1 VRRILTMLA
10 TVLTVAGLSVTAAG
24 AATVSGVSG
33 AATVSG
39 AASADTLG
47 SCLAGHSVCVAADA
61 RSALSV
67 SQQDQL
73 EQQIG
78 SEPIYIVVAA
88 SGTSGYNAAM
98 DQLINDLSGHQQ
110 FVVGFYDVRT
120 DHFGAY
126 NRGVLADNEA
136 AQLATTAVQD
146 HQNDPAAALTEF
158 VTSVKSK
165 AGSTSTTGSGSSSS
179 GAWIAVVIVIGVLL
193 IAGLLVGLL
202 IIRPRRARRARDLKD
217 AKAAAQDD
225 LLALNQQITDRDSD
239 VAIQQHPDAA
249 AEQAAALAAYERGTA
264 ALDAAR
270 KPQDMLLVSRNIAE
284 AQYRLAA
291 AEALAHGQPRP
302 DRRPSCFFDPRHGMS
317 VADVAWTPPDGG
329 PTREVPVCANDLHKI
344 ERGVE
349 PEMRTVRQTG
359 SQAPVYYAN
368 AGFAPAYWGG
378 YGYGPD
384 LFTGFLL
391 GSALSGGWGGGYG
404 WGGGPGWGEGGN
416 GGDFG
421 GGDFGG
427 GDNFGGGDFGGG
439 GDNFGGGGGDFGGGD
454 NFSGGDFGGGDFGG
468 GDFGGG
474 GDNFGN

>member
-1 VRRILTMLA
+1 MM
-10 TVLTVAGLSVTAAG
+10 LTVAGLSVTAAS
-24 AATVSGVSG
+24 AATVSSGASVSSGVSG
-33 AATVSG
+33 ASA
-39 AASADTLG
+39 ADTLD
-47 SCLAGHSVCVAADA
+47 SCLASHSVCVASDA

-88 SGTSGYNAAM
+88 SGSNGYDAAM
-98 DQLINDLSGHQQ
+98 DQLINDLSSHQQ

-158 VTSVKSK
+158 VSSVKSQ
-165 AGSTSTTGSGSSSS
+165 AGSTSATGSGSGSSSSS

-202 IIRPRRARRARDLKD
+202 IVRPRRARRARDLKD

-239 VAIQQHPDAA
+239 VAIQQHPEAA

-404 WGGGPGWGEGGN
+404 WGGPGWGGGPGWDGGP
-416 GGDFG
+416 GYGDG
-421 GGDFGG
+421 NDG
-427 GDNFGGGDFGGG
+427 NFGGGDFGG

-474 GDNFGN
+474 DFGGGDNFGN

>member
-1 VRRILTMLA
+1 MRRILTALA
-10 TVLTVAGLSVTAAG
+10 TVLAAMVTMAGLSVTAAG
-24 AATVSGVSG
+24 AATVSSG
-33 AATVSG
+33 
-39 AASADTLG
+39 ADTLD

-88 SGTSGYNAAM
+88 SGASGYNAAM
-98 DQLINDLSGHQQ
+98 DQLINDLSSHQQ

-291 AEALAHGQPRP
+291 AEALAHGQPKP

-329 PTREVPVCANDLHKI
+329 PTREVPVCADDLHKI
-344 ERGVE
+344 ERGGE
-349 PEMRTVRQTG
+349 PQMRTVRQTG

-404 WGGGPGWGEGGN
+404 WGGGPGWGGGGN

>member
-1 VRRILTMLA
+1 MRRILTALATGLA

-24 AATVSGVSG
+24 AATVSGAAGVSS
-33 AATVSG
+33 AAGVSG

-98 DQLINDLSGHQQ
+98 DQLINDLSSHQQ

-165 AGSTSTTGSGSSSS
+165 AGSASTTGSGSSSS

-329 PTREVPVCANDLHKI
+329 PTREVPVCADDLHKI

-349 PEMRTVRQTG
+349 PQMRTVRQTG

-404 WGGGPGWGEGGN
+404 WGGGPGWGGGGN

-439 GDNFGGGGGDFGGGD
+439 GDNFG
-454 NFSGGDFGGGDFGG
+454 N
-468 GDFGGG
+468 
-474 GDNFGN
+474 

>member
-1 VRRILTMLA
+1 MM
-10 TVLTVAGLSVTAAG
+10 LTVAGLSVTAAS
-24 AATVSGVSG
+24 AATVSSGASVSSGVSG
-33 AATVSG
+33 ASG
-39 AASADTLG
+39 ADTLD
-47 SCLAGHSVCVAADA
+47 SCLASHSVCVASDA

-88 SGTSGYNAAM
+88 SGSNGYDAAM
-98 DQLINDLSGHQQ
+98 DQLINDLSSHQQ

-158 VTSVKSK
+158 VSSVKSQ
-165 AGSTSTTGSGSSSS
+165 AGSTSATGSGSGSSSS

-202 IIRPRRARRARDLKD
+202 IVRPRRARRARDLKD

-239 VAIQQHPDAA
+239 VAVQQHPDAA

-404 WGGGPGWGEGGN
+404 WGGPGWGGGPGWDGGP
-416 GGDFG
+416 GYGDG
-421 GGDFGG
+421 NDG
-427 GDNFGGGDFGGG
+427 NF
-439 GDNFGGGGGDFGGGD
+439 GGGDFGGGD

-474 GDNFGN
+474 DFGGGDNFGN

>member
-1 VRRILTMLA
+1 M
-10 TVLTVAGLSVTAAG
+10 
-24 AATVSGVSG
+24 
-33 AATVSG
+33 
-39 AASADTLG
+39 AS
-47 SCLAGHSVCVAADA
+47 DA

-88 SGTSGYNAAM
+88 SGSNGYDAAM
-98 DQLINDLSGHQQ
+98 DQLINDLSSHEQ

-158 VTSVKSK
+158 VSSVKSK
-165 AGSTSTTGSGSSSS
+165 AGSASSTGSGSSSS
-179 GAWIAVVIVIGVLL
+179 GAWIAIVIVIGVLL

-225 LLALNQQITDRDSD
+225 LLALNQQITDRG
-239 VAIQQHPDAA
+239 QRRRHPASTPTRRPSRRRRWPPTSGAPPPWTRRAA
-249 AEQAAALAAYERGTA
+249 PGHGCWSAGTSP
-264 ALDAAR
+264 R
-270 KPQDMLLVSRNIAE
+270 PSTGWP
-284 AQYRLAA
+284 A

-359 SQAPVYYAN
+359 SQTPVYYAN

-404 WGGGPGWGEGGN
+404 WGGPGWGGPGWDGGPGYGDGN
-416 GGDFG
+416 GGEFG
-421 GGDFGG
+421 GGDF
-427 GDNFGGGDFGGG
+427 GG

-474 GDNFGN
+474 DFGGGDDFGN